1 MIKKS
6 RLKVAL
12 AQISPKLGNLSS
24 NIELHCAW
32 IDRAQAA
39 GAELVV
45 FPELSLTGYI
55 LQDLV
60 PDLAISLSQASVLQ
74 PLLDRIQNIACI
86 FGYVEL
92 SDNFN
97 FYNSAAYASE
107 GKICHIH
114 RKLYL
119 PTYGMF
125 DEKRFFAQGEALRT
139 FKTAW
144 GDLGILIC
152 EDLWHP
158 STIHLLALDGAAA
171 IFVPSCSPGR
181 GVRGDNLFATSEGWE
196 NLLKTTAQFQTVYN
210 LYVNRVGFEDGAHF
224 PGGSMVI
231 DPSGKVVAR
240 AKYIEEDLLLYELD
254 LEEVR
259 RARLFT
265 PVLRDE
271 RLELT
276 LRELQ
281 RIAGKRNENQ
291 L

>member
-1 MIKKS
+1 MPRKT
-6 RLKVAL
+6 RLRVAL
-12 AQISPKLGNLSS
+12 AQVSPKLGNLTS
-24 NIELHCAW
+24 NIELHCEW
-32 IDRAQAA
+32 VDRARAA
-39 GAELVV
+39 GADLVI

-60 PDLAISLSQASVLQ
+60 SDLAIPASEVSTLHSLLERS
-74 PLLDRIQNIACI
+74 QNIACI
-86 FGYVEL
+86 FGYVEV

-97 FYNSAAYASE
+97 FYNSAAYVSE
-107 GKICHIH
+107 GKIRHVH

-125 DEKRFFAQGEALRT
+125 DEKRFFAQGKSLRT
-139 FKTAW
+139 VQSSW

-158 STIHLLALDGAAA
+158 STIYLLALEGAAA
-171 IFVPSCSPGR
+171 VIVPSCSPGR
-181 GVRGDNLFATSEGWE
+181 GIRGEDLFATSEGWE
-196 NLLKTTAQFQTVYN
+196 NLLRTTAQFHTVYN
-210 LYVNRVGFEDGAHF
+210 IYVNRVGFEDGAHF
-224 PGGSMVI
+224 PGGSMVV
-231 DPSGKVVAR
+231 DPFGKVVAQ
-240 AKYIEEDLLLYELD
+240 AKYFEEDLLLYEID

-271 RLELT
+271 RVELT

>member
-1 MIKKS
+1 MPRKTKL
-6 RLKVAL
+6 RVAL
-12 AQISPKLGNLSS
+12 AQVSPKLGNLTS
-24 NIELHCAW
+24 NIDLHCDW
-32 IDRAQAA
+32 VDRARAA
-39 GAELVV
+39 GAELVI

-60 PDLAISLSQASVLQ
+60 SDLAIPTSEVSTLHG
-74 PLLDRIQNIACI
+74 LLEHSKDIACI
-86 FGYVEL
+86 FGYVEV

-97 FYNSAAYASE
+97 FYNSAAYVSE
-107 GKICHIH
+107 GKIRHIH

-125 DEKRFFAQGEALRT
+125 DEKRFFAQGKALRT
-139 FKTAW
+139 VQSSW

-158 STIHLLALDGAAA
+158 STIYLLALEGAATV
-171 IFVPSCSPGR
+171 IVPSCSPGR
-181 GVRGDNLFATSEGWE
+181 GVRGEKVFATSEVWE
-196 NLLKTTAQFQTVYN
+196 HLLRVTAQFHTVYN
-210 LYVNRVGFEDGAHF
+210 IYVNRVGFEDGAHF
-224 PGGSMVI
+224 PGGSMVV
-231 DPSGKVVAR
+231 DPFGKVIAQ
-240 AKYIEEDLLLYELD
+240 AKYFEEDLLLCEID

-271 RLELT
+271 RVELT

>member
-1 MIKKS
+1 MIKKTKL
-6 RLKVAL
+6 RIAL

-24 NIELHCAW
+24 NIKLHCAW
-32 IDRAQAA
+32 IDRALAA
-39 GAELVV
+39 GAELIV

-60 PDLAISLSQASVLQ
+60 PDLAISGSQPPVLQ
-74 PLLDRIQNIACI
+74 PLLDRTQDIACI
-86 FGYVEL
+86 FGYVEV

-97 FYNSAAYASE
+97 FYNSAAYASA
-107 GKICHIH
+107 GKISHIH

-139 FKTAW
+139 FPTAW
-144 GDLGILIC
+144 GELGILIC

-171 IFVPSCSPGR
+171 IIVPSCSPGR
-181 GVRGDNLFATSEGWE
+181 GVREETQFATAEGWE

-224 PGGSMVI
+224 PGGSMVV
-231 DPSGKVVAR
+231 DPSGQVVAR
-240 AKYIEEDLLLYELD
+240 AKYFEEDLLIYELD

-271 RLELT
+271 RIDVT
-276 LRELQ
+276 LRELK
-281 RIAGKRNENQ
+281 RIVDKRNENQ